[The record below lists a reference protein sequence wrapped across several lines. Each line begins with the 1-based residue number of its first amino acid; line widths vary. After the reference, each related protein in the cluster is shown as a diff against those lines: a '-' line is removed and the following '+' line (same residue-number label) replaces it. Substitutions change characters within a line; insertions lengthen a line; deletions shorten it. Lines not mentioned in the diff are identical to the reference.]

1 MIQLR
6 FWNRRVGAFSALALA
21 LLAQALLNQTA
32 PGTNLI
38 TVWNAHTIHLV
49 AYGLLAL
56 AMLLFGAAAA
66 PMEDGRARKEE
77 PTARPRAART
87 FNRTTVSLALAV
99 LSYLASLALYLSA
112 GESFAVRALWLAG
125 PLLLLIAYA
134 PARAGDQSAASG
146 STAVRQAHRMGPEL
160 TARGLS
166 LSKAWWEWVLLAIL
180 TAAAFALR
188 AWHLT
193 AIPGNIDGDI
203 TVLGRE
209 ASKMIGQPAWI
220 GVGYFQFPHFM
231 TMLAAWSM
239 RLFGQ
244 NLYGLLLG
252 SVLIGAATVPAVFW
266 LGRELAG
273 RRVGLLAAALLTISY
288 THNHLSRSVIPTAA
302 LLIVSLLFA
311 SLWRGLRTRQGI
323 WFAVAGIML
332 GLSPLV
338 YYAARVAP
346 VVLILLCFW
355 YLFFDRRQL
364 TTNLHHWGVLLLGAL
379 LAFGPM
385 LIFTGRNL
393 GAFMGRA
400 AEVTI
405 VNPVVYEHL
414 LAKYSVATLPAL
426 LLQQIERTLLT
437 FHLFSDTSPQ
447 FGFPG
452 PMLDWLTAAL
462 LTLGLGLALT
472 RLRQPRFFLLVS
484 WFTVSLVLGGVLTN
498 DPPNWIH
505 LSIVLP
511 VVVILAAQAGDHLL
525 TLLAQPLSTYS
536 RLALAGLLV
545 VVLGVVGAGN
555 WQAYAAW
562 SADSIGPRSSI
573 ARFVSQLP
581 GDTQVLMVQ
590 DPYSWQDSEFQFL
603 NRAVSGRDITFEEI
617 RQGAL
622 PPDDRPLAFIVPYE
636 QRDLLSVLQTAYPSG
651 AVHNQVEHGWQTF
664 SAYLVTPPGA
674 SASSVGP
681 YVAAPP
687 SGFGGDN
694 PWPGLLAAASLVAFC
709 LLFAVRAWR
718 RRTPAAAAS
727 LAASPLAFAMSPAAA
742 MPVASQPGDAP
753 AAPAPA
759 VSAADQPGVHRLDD
773 QPDREAPP
781 RLPAVSWRALAGILA
796 ALGLAYLAQAF
807 YDGVGLAK
815 FLSATLGSGLPMAWF
830 EPNRLRIGT
839 LLYVLAMALFGWL
852 APAVWT
858 RPDAR
863 GRRQSSAGNRWPR
876 IVRGLL
882 LLSALI
888 CAGFGMVRFAQQGE
902 DRLIQALWLLSMLL
916 FLASQAPW
924 PARAAR
930 AFDKLRPRAVSLTPR
945 AVSLT
950 PRAVSLSNRR
960 LFILAVILGAAF
972 WLRANH
978 LETIPYDFH
987 GDMASYGI
995 QAREIILGNQP
1006 HLFQEGWANIPM
1018 IGYLPTAASMALF
1031 GNNLFGLNMTA
1042 VIAGLLSLLTLYLFL
1057 WRLFDSHRLAL
1068 LSVAVAAI
1076 NIPLIHFSRLAAYM
1090 DPWPFNL
1097 FALFLLVDGLR
1108 ARRNI
1113 SFALAGITLGFGL
1126 QMYYSGRVIIFVIA
1140 GFLFFALLFRRA
1152 WIKDNLAGLGLLALG
1167 LVISLGPSLIYF
1179 ARNQEA
1185 FVERSRA
1192 VFLFYPAVMNH
1203 LMGKYHVSTPWAVFL
1218 EQTRRSLL
1226 MFHVS
1231 VDTST
1236 QFGYYHPMFSSPVS
1250 PLIALG
1256 FGFAV
1261 RRWRSPGAAL
1271 ALIFYVLNLFI
1282 GSILTGDAPFWP
1294 RLVGMMFAGAWFA
1307 GLALDRLWAVF
1318 SQLRLRRT
1326 EVNAAPRPAA
1336 HFILTGLVVIFL
1348 TVVGW
1353 QDWRLYAETVKSA
1366 ARPQTVIGRYLRDLP
1381 PTVAACDFAGEY
1393 ALQVRETAFLAWP
1406 RPLIDLPGDAPN
1418 GLIESCP
1425 GPPFVWIVYPNQ
1437 PARLD
1442 ALRARWPDGV
1452 LEEHHIPNGQVLF
1465 TSYLVSS
1472 GEPTRGTQVPPV
1484 VTPEIGAPPVNTGYH
1499 AFYPDGALFEP
1510 AQTFVGDTS
1519 GTVWVIN
1526 AGPVTVT
1533 GGKLVLHI
1541 GPLPGYDGVYDYARL
1556 VAANGQEI
1564 RVEAEDAAATSG
1576 DAYAPAEGPDGHWW
1590 NQAFNPF
1597 SGGRGL
1603 VAQKNE
1609 MVPVLTTTIAAPDGE
1624 YTLFIGSF
1632 KGDPKNGVFA
1642 LGLKVVVP

>member
-77 PTARPRAART
+77 LTARPRVARA

-125 PLLLLIAYA
+125 PLLLLVAHL
-134 PARAGDQSAASG
+134 PTR
-146 STAVRQAHRMGPEL
+146 TEPEAHRTEPEAHRTEPEAHRTEPEAHRTEPEL

-166 LSKAWWEWVLLAIL
+166 LSKAWWDWVLLAIL

-193 AIPGNIDGDI
+193 TIPGNIDGDI

-288 THNHLSRSVIPTAA
+288 THNHLSRTVIPIAA
-302 LLIVSLLFA
+302 LLIVTLLFA
-311 SLWRGLRTRQGI
+311 SLWRGLRTQHGI
-323 WFAVAGIML
+323 WFAAAGIML

-364 TTNLHHWGVLLLGAL
+364 TANLHHWGVLLLGAL

-393 GAFMGRA
+393 GAFIGRA

-414 LAKYSVATLPAL
+414 LAKYGVATLPAL
-426 LLQQIERTLLT
+426 LLQQTERTLLT

-462 LTLGLGLALT
+462 LTLGLGLALA

-511 VVVILAAQAGDHLL
+511 VVVILAAQTGDHLL

-545 VVLGVVGAGN
+545 IALGVVGAGN

-622 PPDDRPLAFIVPYE
+622 PPADRPLAFIVPYE
-636 QRDLLSVLQTAYPSG
+636 QRDLLSVLQTAYPGG
-651 AVHNQVEHGWQTF
+651 ALHDQMEHGWQTF

-674 SASSVGP
+674 SGSSVQP

-694 PWPGLLAAASLVAFC
+694 PWPGRLAAASLVALC
-709 LLFAVRAWR
+709 LMQALRAWR
-718 RRTPAAAAS
+718 RRPPVVTVAPAAA
-727 LAASPLAFAMSPAAA
+727 PLAFAMSPAAA
-742 MPVASQPGDAP
+742 MPVARQLADQPG
-753 AAPAPA
+753 APAPAQA
-759 VSAADQPGVHRLDD
+759 VSAADQPGAHQSDN
-773 QPDREAPP
+773 QPSRETPP
-781 RLPAVSWRALAGILA
+781 RLPTVSWRALAGILL

-815 FLSATLGSGLPMAWF
+815 FLSATLGSSLSMAWF

-839 LLYVLAMALFGWL
+839 LLYVLAMVLFGWL
-852 APAVWT
+852 APAAWT
-858 RPDAR
+858 RSEAR
-863 GRRQSSAGNRWPR
+863 GRRQSRPGNRGPR

-882 LLSALI
+882 LLIALG
-888 CAGFGMVRFAQQGE
+888 CAAFGMARFAQQGE
-902 DRLIQALWLLSMLL
+902 DRLIQGLWLLSMLL

-924 PARAAR
+924 PARVTG
-930 AFDKLRPRAVSLTPR
+930 AFDKLRPRAVSL
-945 AVSLT
+945 
-950 PRAVSLSNRR
+950 SNRK
-960 LFILAVILGAAF
+960 LLILAVILSAAF
-972 WLRANH
+972 WLRANR

-1042 VIAGLLSLLTLYLFL
+1042 VIAGLLSLLALYLFL

-1203 LMGKYHVSTPWAVFL
+1203 LMGKYSVSTPWAVFL

-1226 MFHVS
+1226 MFHIS
-1231 VDTST
+1231 PDTST

-1336 HFILTGLVVIFL
+1336 HLILAGLVVIFL

-1353 QDWRLYAETVKSA
+1353 QDWSLYAETVKSA

-1484 VTPEIGAPPVNTGYH
+1484 VTPEIGAPPVNAGYH

-1510 AQTFVGDTS
+1510 TQTFVGDTS

-1533 GGKLVLHI
+1533 GGKLVLHV

-1576 DAYAPAEGPDGHWW
+1576 DTYAPAEGPDGHWW

-1642 LGLKVVVP
+1642 LGLQVVVP

>member
-6 FWNRRVGAFSALALA
+6 FWNRRAGAFSALALA
-21 LLAQALLNQTA
+21 LLAQALLNQTT

-38 TVWNAHTIHLV
+38 TVWSVHTIHLM

-56 AMLLFGAAAA
+56 AMLLFAAAA
-66 PMEDGRARKEE
+66 GPMEDSSEKQAEAV
-77 PTARPRAART
+77 ARPRLALT
-87 FNRTTVSLALAV
+87 FNRATVSLGLAV

-112 GESFAVRALWLAG
+112 GESVGVRALWLAG
-125 PLLLLIAYA
+125 PLLLLVAHLF
-134 PARAGDQSAASG
+134 ARADDQSAASG
-146 STAVRQAHRMGPEL
+146 STEL
-160 TARGLS
+160 AEVQPQG
-166 LSKAWWEWVLLAIL
+166 AWWEWVLLAIL

-188 AWHLT
+188 SWQLT

-203 TVLGRE
+203 TVVGRE
-209 ASKMIGQPAWI
+209 ASKMIGQPVWI
-220 GVGYFQFPHFM
+220 GVGYFQFPHFL

-244 NLYGLLLG
+244 NLVGLLLG
-252 SVLIGAATVPAVFW
+252 SVLIGTATVPAVFW

-302 LLIVSLLFA
+302 LLIVTLLFA
-311 SLWRGLRTRQGI
+311 SLWRGLRTRHGF
-323 WFAVAGIML
+323 WFVLAGIML

-346 VVLILLCFW
+346 VVLILLGLW
-355 YLFFDRRQL
+355 YLSSDRRQL
-364 TTNLHHWGVLLLGAL
+364 TANLHHWAALLLGAL

-385 LIFTGRNL
+385 LVFTWRNL

-400 AEVTI
+400 GEVTLA
-405 VNPVVYEHL
+405 NPLVYEHL
-414 LAKYSVATLPAL
+414 LAKYGVATLPAL
-426 LLQQIERTLLT
+426 LGQQIERTLLT

-462 LTLGLGLALT
+462 LTLGLGLALA
-472 RLRQPRFFLLVS
+472 RLHKARFFLLVS
-484 WFTVSLVLGGVLTN
+484 WFAVTLVLGGVLTN
-498 DPPNWIH
+498 DPPNWMH
-505 LSIVLP
+505 LSLVLP
-511 VVVILAAQAGDHLL
+511 VVVILAARAGDHLL
-525 TLLAQPLSTYS
+525 TLLAQPLSHYS
-536 RLALAGLLV
+536 HLALVGLLL
-545 VVLGVVGAGN
+545 VVLGVVGASN

-581 GDTQVLMVQ
+581 GDTEVLFVQ

-603 NRAVSGRDITFEEI
+603 NRTVAGRDITFEEI

-622 PPDDRPLAFIVPYE
+622 PPAAGPLAFIVPYE
-636 QRDLLSVLQTAYPSG
+636 QRDLLSVLQAAYPSG
-651 AVHNQVEHGWQTF
+651 VLHDQVEHGWQPF
-664 SAYLVTPPGA
+664 SAYLVTPPG
-674 SASSVGP
+674 
-681 YVAAPP
+681 YIAAPP
-687 SGFGGDN
+687 SGLGGALA
-694 PWPGLLAAASLVAFC
+694 WPGLLAAASLVALC
-709 LLFAVRAWR
+709 LVPALRAWR
-718 RRTPAAAAS
+718 RRAPVVTAAPVGA
-727 LAASPLAFAMSPAAA
+727 PLAFAMSPAAA
-742 MPVASQPGDAP
+742 MPVGSQPEDARS
-753 AAPAPA
+753 APAPT
-759 VSAADQPGVHRLDD
+759 VSAAGLPGARGSDD

-781 RLPAVSWRALAGILA
+781 RLPAVSWRALAGILL

-807 YDGVGLAK
+807 YDGAGLAK
-815 FLSATLGSGLPMAWF
+815 FLSATAGSSLSMAWF

-858 RPDAR
+858 RSAAS
-863 GRRQSSAGNRWPR
+863 GRRQSSAASRGPR
-876 IVRGLL
+876 IVRGVL
-882 LLSALI
+882 LLSALG
-888 CAGFGMVRFAQQGE
+888 CAAFGMARFAQQGE

-924 PARAAR
+924 PARLAQGNGPVRRRFWPTGGAG
-930 AFDKLRPRAVSLTPR
+930 V
-945 AVSLT
+945 
-950 PRAVSLSNRR
+950 R
-960 LFILAVILGAAF
+960 LFILAVILIASF

-1018 IGYLPTAASMALF
+1018 VGYLPTAASMALF

-1042 VIAGLLSLLTLYLFL
+1042 VIAGLLSLLALYLFL

-1076 NIPLIHFSRLAAYM
+1076 NVPLIHFSRLAAYM

-1108 ARRNI
+1108 ARRNF

-1203 LMGKYHVSTPWAVFL
+1203 LMGKYSLSTPWAVFL

-1236 QFGYYHPMFSSPVS
+1236 QFGYYHPMFSSPIS

-1282 GSILTGDAPFWP
+1282 GSVLTGDAPFWP
-1294 RLVGMMFAGAWFA
+1294 RLVGMMFVGAWFA

-1336 HFILTGLVVIFL
+1336 HVILAGLVIIFL

-1353 QDWRLYAETVKSA
+1353 QDWRLYAETVKSG

-1381 PTVAACDFAGEY
+1381 SAVAACDFADTY

-1406 RPLIDLPGDAPN
+1406 RPLIDLPSAAPN

-1425 GPPFVWIVYPNQ
+1425 GPPFVWIVYPDQ

-1452 LEEHHIPNGQVLF
+1452 LEDHRLSNGQVLF

-1472 GEPTRGTQVPPV
+1472 GQPTRGLQVPPV
-1484 VTPEIGAPPVNTGYH
+1484 ITPEIGAPPVNTGYH

-1510 AQTFVGDTS
+1510 VQTFVGDTS
-1519 GTVWVIN
+1519 GTVWEIS
-1526 AGPVTVT
+1526 AGRVTVT
-1533 GGKLVLHI
+1533 GGKLVLHV
-1541 GPLPGYDGVYDYARL
+1541 GPLPGYDGVYDYVRL
-1556 VAANGQEI
+1556 VDANGQEI

-1590 NQAFNPF
+1590 DQAFNPF

>member
-6 FWNRRVGAFSALALA
+6 FWNRRAGAFSALALA
-21 LLAQALLNQTA
+21 LLAQALLNQTP

-38 TVWNAHTIHLV
+38 TLWSVHTIHLV

-56 AMLLFGAAAA
+56 AMLLFCAAVA
-66 PMEDGRARKEE
+66 PMEDGRERQEE
-77 PTARPRAART
+77 PTARPRVSLT
-87 FNRTTVSLALAV
+87 FNRTTVCLALAV
-99 LSYLASLALYLSA
+99 LSYLVSLALYLSA
-112 GESFAVRALWLAG
+112 GESVAVRALWLAG
-125 PLLLLIAYA
+125 PLLLLVAYLPTRSGEQPAA
-134 PARAGDQSAASG
+134 PQPQD
-146 STAVRQAHRMGPEL
+146 
-160 TARGLS
+160 
-166 LSKAWWEWVLLAIL
+166 AWWEWALLAIL

-188 AWHLT
+188 AWQLT
-193 AIPGNIDGDI
+193 TIPGNIDGDI

-209 ASKMIGQPAWI
+209 ASKMIGQPTWI

-231 TMLAAWSM
+231 TMVAAWSM

-252 SVLIGAATVPAVFW
+252 SVLVGTATVPAVYW

-288 THNHLSRSVIPTAA
+288 THNHLSRIVIPTAA
-302 LLIVSLLFA
+302 LLIVTLLFA
-311 SLWRGLRTRQGI
+311 SLWRGLRTRHGI

-346 VVLILLCFW
+346 VVLILLCLW
-355 YLFFDRRQL
+355 YLFTDRRQL
-364 TTNLHHWGVLLLGAL
+364 TANLPHWGALLLGAL

-414 LAKYSVATLPAL
+414 LAKYGVATLPAL
-426 LLQQIERTLLT
+426 LVQQIERTLLT

-452 PMLDWLTAAL
+452 PMLDWLAAAL
-462 LTLGLGLALT
+462 LTLGLGLALA

-484 WFTVSLVLGGVLTN
+484 WFGVSLVLGGVLTN

-525 TLLAQPLSTYS
+525 TLLAQPLGYYS
-536 RLALAGLLV
+536 RLALVGLLL
-545 VVLGVVGAGN
+545 VVLGVVGASN

-581 GDTQVLMVQ
+581 GDTQVLIVQ

-622 PPDDRPLAFIVPYE
+622 PPADRPLAFIVPYE

-651 AVHNQVEHGWQTF
+651 VLHDQVEHGWQTF

-674 SASSVGP
+674 SASSVEP

-694 PWPGLLAAASLVAFC
+694 PWPGRLAAASLAALC
-709 LLFAVRAWR
+709 LVQALRAWR
-718 RRTPAAAAS
+718 RRTPAVAAS
-727 LAASPLAFAMSPAAA
+727 LAASPLAFAMSPAPA
-742 MPVASQPGDAP
+742 MPVASQLADQPD
-753 AAPAPA
+753 APA
-759 VSAADQPGVHRLDD
+759 VSAADQPGADRSDD
-773 QPDREAPP
+773 QPDRETPSRMP
-781 RLPAVSWRALAGILA
+781 VLSWRALAGILL

-807 YDGVGLAK
+807 YDGAGLAK
-815 FLSATLGSGLPMAWF
+815 LLSTTLGSNLSMAWF

-852 APAVWT
+852 APAAWT
-858 RPDAR
+858 RPDASSR
-863 GRRQSSAGNRWPR
+863 HQKSAGSRWPR
-876 IVRGLL
+876 IVRSLL
-882 LLSALI
+882 LLSALG
-888 CAGFGMVRFAQQGE
+888 CAAFGLARFAQQGE

-924 PARAAR
+924 PARVASGNRQAPTSASSVEPSSDR
-930 AFDKLRPRAVSLTPR
+930 GQAL
-945 AVSLT
+945 
-950 PRAVSLSNRR
+950 RR
-960 LFILAVILGAAF
+960 LWPTWTGGLRLLILAVILSAAF
-972 WLRANH
+972 WLRVNH

-1042 VIAGLLSLLTLYLFL
+1042 VIAGLLSLLALYLFL

-1068 LSVAVAAI
+1068 LSVAVAVI
-1076 NIPLIHFSRLAAYM
+1076 NSPLIHFSRLAAYM

-1203 LMGKYHVSTPWAVFL
+1203 LMGKYSVSTPWAVFL

-1256 FGFAV
+1256 FGYAV

-1318 SQLRLRRT
+1318 SRLRLRGAA
-1326 EVNAAPRPAA
+1326 VNAAPRPAA
-1336 HFILTGLVVIFL
+1336 HLILAGLTVIFL

-1425 GPPFVWIVYPNQ
+1425 GPPFVWIIYPDQ

-1452 LEEHHIPNGQVLF
+1452 LEDHHIPNGQVLF

-1484 VTPEIGAPPVNTGYH
+1484 VTPEIGAPPVSTGYH

-1519 GTVWVIN
+1519 GTVWEIN

-1533 GGKLVLHI
+1533 GGKLVLHV

-1564 RVEAEDAAATSG
+1564 RVEAEDAATTSG
-1576 DAYAPAEGPDGHWW
+1576 DVYAATEGPDGHWW

-1609 MVPVLTTTIAAPDGE
+1609 MVPALTTTIAAPDGE

-1632 KGDPKNGVFA
+1632 KGDPKNGIFA